1 MPRKWTLAN
10 WHAGI
15 RSDSVFAI
23 LDQVEAERVLEAKER
38 PKDNGTLFEYCIHA
52 NICTA
57 FEAWF
62 FACTYGFITGV
73 SKAGARAA
81 KQHLNIGFYPHTHTH
96 THTHTA
102 VMTCNRI
109 VPSLLPDEWGWCLVV
124 WLTFLTMN
132 WMCAFGEQ

>member
-1 MPRKWTLAN
+1 M
-10 WHAGI
+10 
-15 RSDSVFAI
+15 FAI

-73 SKAGARAA
+73 CLSLSERVR
-81 KQHLNIGFYPHTHTH
+81 THT
-96 THTHTA
+96 
-102 VMTCNRI
+102 
-109 VPSLLPDEWGWCLVV
+109 
-124 WLTFLTMN
+124 
-132 WMCAFGEQ
+132 